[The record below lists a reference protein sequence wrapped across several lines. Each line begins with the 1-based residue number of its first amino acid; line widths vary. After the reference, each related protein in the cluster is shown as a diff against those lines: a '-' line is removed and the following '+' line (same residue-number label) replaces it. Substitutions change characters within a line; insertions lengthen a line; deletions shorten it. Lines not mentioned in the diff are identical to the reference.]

1 MSDSGDHADSSA
13 SPPLA
18 GVRVL
23 DVTRFLA
30 GPYAGLILAEMGAS
44 VIKLEDLDRPDEGRS
59 VGPYFQSG
67 QSLYFAALNSGK
79 RSVALRMSD
88 PVGQEAARRLAV
100 SCDVVL
106 DNHKTDGMARLGLSS
121 HRLRAAD
128 PGLVTCS
135 LSGFGSSGPARTRA
149 GYDYTIQAMGGV
161 MSLTGEPSGPPG
173 KAGISYVDHSGGIAA
188 ALAVCGA
195 LVARARTGQGRHVD
209 LALLDVQISML
220 SYLASWH
227 LNAGYVG
234 ERHADA
240 AHPSLVPAQNFATR
254 DGYISVFVGNDAMWQ
269 RLVGCLND
277 PALALSEYATSHGRQ
292 SHRVELVARL
302 RAIFGSADTGHWT
315 HLLTV
320 HSVPCA
326 SVNSLAEALAE
337 PQVEARR
344 MVRSAIHPEHGA
356 YRHVG
361 GPLVDMRTRDLRPAP
376 DLGEH
381 TVEVLRESGCPLDEV
396 DRWRRLGIL
405 GDAHPG
411 GCG

>member
-1 MSDSGDHADSSA
+1 MSYVDDRQDSPTP
-13 SPPLA
+13 PPLA
-18 GVRVL
+18 GIRIL

-44 VIKLEDLDRPDEGRS
+44 VIKLEDPDRPDEGRS
-59 VGPYFQSG
+59 VGPYFQAG

-79 RSVALRMSD
+79 RSVAIRMSD
-88 PVGQEAARRLAV
+88 PAGQEAARRIAL

-106 DNHKTDGMARLGLSS
+106 DNHKTNGMSRLGLSS
-121 HRLRAAD
+121 DRLRAAN

-135 LSGFGSSGPARTRA
+135 LSGFGATGPARARA
-149 GYDYTIQAMGGV
+149 GYDYTIQALGGV

-195 LVARARTGQGRHVD
+195 LVARVRTGLGRHID

-227 LNAGYVG
+227 LNAGYAG

-254 DGYISVFVGNDAMWQ
+254 DGYISVFVGNDAMWE
-269 RLVGCLND
+269 RLVACLDD
-277 PALALSEYATSHGRQ
+277 PALLAGEYATSRGRQ
-292 SHRVELVARL
+292 VHRVELVAHL
-302 RAIFGSADTGHWT
+302 SAVFACADTEHWT
-315 HLLTV
+315 TLLDA

-326 SVNSLAEALAE
+326 RVNSLEQALAE

-344 MVRSAIHPEHGA
+344 LVTSAVHPSYGA

-361 GPLVDMRTRDLRPAP
+361 GPLVDMRTRPLRAAP
-376 DLGEH
+376 GLGEH
-381 TVEVLRESGCPLDEV
+381 TVEVLREAGCRLDEV
-396 DRWRRLGIL
+396 DRWRDLGIVEESHP
-405 GDAHPG
+405 GDAP
-411 GCG
+411 